1 MYKVL
6 LIDDEIIILEG
17 LKKIIDWKSLDCEII
32 GEAEDGETGLK
43 LIESLLPDIILTDI
57 RMPKIDGLKMISMIK
72 KIKPDCQIIILTGFR
87 NFDYAQQALNL
98 GVFRLLLKPTK
109 KAEIITTISEA
120 IEQIKT
126 IRTREQ
132 QIESLKN
139 KIKNI
144 YGIEEESENPVDD
157 DKFQYLV
164 SQAIAFMKINYPD
177 NIDLQTVADH
187 LQISTWHLSKLLKR
201 ETGNNFVDI
210 LNEIR
215 IDAAKKLLT
224 ESNYKIYEIASQ
236 VGYSDIAYFSKIF
249 KRITGV
255 TPSQFRN
262 KMYKL

>member
-17 LKKIIDWKSLDCEII
+17 LKKIIDWKALDCEII

-87 NFDYAQQALNL
+87 NFDYAQKALNL

-126 IRTREQ
+126 IRTREL
-132 QIESLKN
+132 QIASLKN
-139 KIKNI
+139 KIKTI
-144 YGIEEESENPVDD
+144 CGEEESDKPEDN

-164 SQAIAFMKINYPD
+164 NQAIAFMKINYPD
-177 NIDLQTVADH
+177 NIDLQTVANH

-249 KRITGV
+249 KRTTGV